1 MSRAEGRSLQAVAAT
16 NLFQVVAA
24 WKSGE
29 RWKKDLLGRWTRMER
44 GLVRGDCLRL
54 PGDIHGERARW
65 RCRGWRPRY
74 ALRISVHW
82 AIRRRVPRLGKPA
95 RARRSSRDRSDEGLV
110 FVISRA
116 ALLFNRSKRAA
127 SEELRPLQTMLPYSI
142 PGLMLNA

>member
-1 MSRAEGRSLQAVAAT
+1 MVIVSACQAISTAKGPAEGAED
-16 NLFQVVAA
+16 
-24 WKSGE
+24 G
-29 RWKKDLLGRWTRMER
+29 
-44 GLVRGDCLRL
+44 VRDTV
-54 PGDIHGERARW
+54 
-65 RCRGWRPRY
+65 Y

-82 AIRRRVPRLGKPA
+82 AIRRRVPRLGKPG
-95 RARRSSRDRSDEGLV
+95 RAIRSSRDRSDEGLV